1 MRIVYNKNEMN
12 KKLSPNEMVRY
23 ARHLNIPDLGI
34 TGQLKLKNSSVLIA
48 GCGGLGSASSLY
60 LAAAGIGRIGLVDS
74 DVVELSNLQ
83 RQIIHATDDIGLP
96 KVQSASSR
104 LSALNPEIMISMRH
118 ERILQENVED
128 LILDYDIV
136 VDATDNFET
145 RYLLN
150 AASVR
155 LGKPFVYGAIFQFSG
170 QMSVFN
176 YQNGPCF
183 QCVFSHMPSEEHR
196 AASRGLGVVGALPG
210 VIGSLQAI
218 EVIKIC
224 AGIGQQM
231 SGRLLIFDGLE
242 MEFREISI
250 KKNEHCPVC
259 SLL

>member
-1 MRIVYNKNEMN
+1 MNE
-12 KKLSPNEMVRY
+12 KLSPNETVRY
-23 ARHLNIPDLGI
+23 ARHLNIPDLGVS
-34 TGQLKLKNSSVLIA
+34 GQIKLKNSSALIA

-96 KVQSASSR
+96 KVRSASRR
-104 LSALNPEIMISMRH
+104 LSALNPEIVISTQH
-118 ERILQENVED
+118 DRIIEENVED
-128 LILDYDIV
+128 IINDFDVI

-150 AASVR
+150 KASVR

-176 YQNGPCF
+176 YQHGPCF
-183 QCVFSHMPSEEHR
+183 QCVFSQFPSDVHNV
-196 AASRGLGVVGALPG
+196 ANRGLGVVGALPG

-224 AGIGQQM
+224 AEIGLPM
-231 SGRLLIFDGLE
+231 SGRLLLFDGLE

-250 KKNEHCPVC
+250 KKNEHCTVC
-259 SLL
+259 STI

>member
-1 MRIVYNKNEMN
+1 MGTGSRMRIVYNKNEMN

-128 LILDYDIV
+128 LILGYDIV

-145 RYLLN
+145 VERSQC
-150 AASVR
+150 SVGETICLWSNFPIFRSNER
-155 LGKPFVYGAIFQFSG
+155 L
-170 QMSVFN
+170 
-176 YQNGPCF
+176 
-183 QCVFSHMPSEEHR
+183 
-196 AASRGLGVVGALPG
+196 
-210 VIGSLQAI
+210 
-218 EVIKIC
+218 
-224 AGIGQQM
+224 
-231 SGRLLIFDGLE
+231 
-242 MEFREISI
+242 
-250 KKNEHCPVC
+250 
-259 SLL
+259 